1 MKLLNKPVKKR
12 VKQRPKVRTLR
23 TPIPVRRLR
32 RASRP
37 TRTAATLSVAL
48 KRRVHAIG
56 ARYATDHPLIEG
68 MDPSSYINSLWCS
81 FYTSGEIGTISSGQ
95 YLPVSRAFLEGY
107 SEKQGIPI
115 PNLVL
120 VPTRQSIGAVI
131 TVSNEEKTIARVLN
145 ALERMPMK
153 EIIVVINGST
163 DNSVHIAK
171 QCPKATIV
179 HYPNL
184 VGHDVGRS
192 IGAKLST
199 ADMVLFLDGDIPIQ
213 TEELVPFI
221 RAIDQGWDIALNDI
235 SPYIGLFTHRDG
247 VSMVKQFVN
256 RVQGRPELG
265 ANSMTAIPHMLSRK
279 ALQVIGSAA
288 LMVPPKAQAKAIRYG
303 LRICAP
309 ASIDVVT
316 ANKPT
321 RLNTGSTNPV
331 SNLIVGD
338 HLEALHMLLHE
349 RGRRLEFKDAL
360 RTRTALAGGS
370 I

>member
-1 MKLLNKPVKKR
+1 MNKPVKKR
-12 VKQRPKVRTLR
+12 VKQRPKVRALRTLR
-23 TPIPVRRLR
+23 TPVPVRRLR
-32 RASRP
+32 RGSRP

-48 KRRVHAIG
+48 KRRVHGIG
-56 ARYATDHPLIEG
+56 ARYATDHPLIDG
-68 MDPSSYINSLWCS
+68 VDPNSYINSLWCS
-81 FYTSGEIGTISSGQ
+81 FYTSGEIGTISAGQ

-107 SEKQGIPI
+107 SEKQGMPT

-171 QCPKATIV
+171 QCPRATIV

-213 TEELVPFI
+213 TEELLPFI
-221 RAIDQGWDIALNDI
+221 RAIDQGWDVALNDI

-321 RLNTGSTNPV
+321 RLNTGSTNPI

-349 RGRRLEFKDAL
+349 RGRRLEFKDVL
-360 RTRTALAGGS
+360 RTRTALSGGS